1 MDTIYSTAA
10 GAIGNTPLVML
21 KRISKDLPGKI
32 AVKLE
37 YMSPT
42 CSVKDRAAS
51 ALIDDAE
58 RKGLITPGKSVL
70 VEATSGNMGIALAFY
85 AKIKGY
91 KIVLL
96 MPSVCSM
103 ERRALM
109 LAFGAELILT
119 DPTCRGPQMQ
129 QRAQDLADSHP
140 DFHWL
145 NQFSNEANADMH
157 YRTTGPEIWRQT
169 EGKVDIV
176 CFGVGSGGTVTGIGK
191 FLKEKKKEVEVYAVE
206 PFESSVISGFPP
218 SPHMIQGIGAG
229 FVPDLINKEQLTGII
244 RIKSED
250 AIEMARRLATEES
263 ILGGITSGCNV
274 CAAVELASKPEN
286 KGKLIVTTINS
297 SGERYLSTVLYE
309 GVRANAESMPPKSLE
324 ESIEIAKKLLP
335 NH

>member
-1 MDTIYSTAA
+1 MDTIHSTPA

-21 KRISKDLPGKI
+21 NRISKDLPGKI

-70 VEATSGNMGIALAFY
+70 IEVTSGNMGIALAFY

-119 DPTCRGPQMQ
+119 DQTVRGPAMQ
-129 QRAQDLADSHP
+129 ERAQALADSHP

-145 NQFSNEANADMH
+145 NQFGNEANTDMH

-176 CFGVGSGGTVTGIGK
+176 CFGVGSGGTVSGIGK
-191 FLKEKKKEVEVYAVE
+191 FLKEMNKEQVEVHAVE
-206 PFESSVISGFPP
+206 PYECSVISGFPAN
-218 SPHMIQGIGAG
+218 PHMIQGIGAG
-229 FVPDLINKEQLTGII
+229 FVPGLINKENLTSII

-286 KGKLIVTTINS
+286 EGKLIVTTINS

-309 GVRANAESMPPKSLE
+309 DIHASAEAMPPQSLE
-324 ESIEIAKKLLP
+324 ESIATAKKLL
-335 NH
+335 